1 MVYLY
6 DNTEN
11 IINQYHIMKRI
22 LAVLA
27 CIVTAVCADAAVAVN
42 LRCEYLTSP
51 LGIDNAHPLL
61 SWQMKSNSRNAMQT
75 AWQVMVASTPELLA
89 SDKPDLWDS
98 GRREGSGIAVEY
110 AGERLESFSRC
121 YWKVR
126 IWDEK
131 GKASAWSRTAEWAM
145 GAISAEDWAP
155 ARWISAKPDGLWCE
169 EWQQRKAAE
178 KAVEKLDWPLYNGMG
193 MTIWDIAEMTKPAY
207 DPSPLMRKDFEV
219 KAEAVRAML
228 YVTGLGYYEA
238 FINGERVGDQVL
250 DPGWTYYN
258 KHTSYEAFDV
268 LPMLKSGKNAIG
280 MMIGRGQYNPL
291 SNDIWR
297 LCKSEWVGQPK
308 AIALLRIE
316 YSDGSVSTVGTDG
329 SWRTTGG
336 PLIYDDTR
344 LGEIY
349 DGVISGVTEWGFFVE
364 LDDSH
369 CEGLVPIRD
378 LADDYYDFDEKNYC
392 LIGRQHGVR
401 YTLGD
406 KVRVQVARADLD
418 RKQLDFALIDDKG
431 NPSKA
436 FHPSGYNKPGKRH
449 EISKKHRKNSKRK
462 K

>member
-75 AWQVMVASTPELLA
+75 AWQVMAASTPELLA

-178 KAVEKLDWPLYNGMG
+178 KAVEKLDWPLYYGMG
-193 MTIWDIAEMTKPAY
+193 MTIWDIAELPKPAY
-207 DPSPLMRKDFEV
+207 APSPLMR
-219 KAEAVRAML
+219 
-228 YVTGLGYYEA
+228 
-238 FINGERVGDQVL
+238 
-250 DPGWTYYN
+250 
-258 KHTSYEAFDV
+258 
-268 LPMLKSGKNAIG
+268 
-280 MMIGRGQYNPL
+280 
-291 SNDIWR
+291 
-297 LCKSEWVGQPK
+297 
-308 AIALLRIE
+308 
-316 YSDGSVSTVGTDG
+316 
-329 SWRTTGG
+329 
-336 PLIYDDTR
+336 
-344 LGEIY
+344 
-349 DGVISGVTEWGFFVE
+349 
-364 LDDSH
+364 
-369 CEGLVPIRD
+369 
-378 LADDYYDFDEKNYC
+378 
-392 LIGRQHGVR
+392 
-401 YTLGD
+401 
-406 KVRVQVARADLD
+406 
-418 RKQLDFALIDDKG
+418 
-431 NPSKA
+431 
-436 FHPSGYNKPGKRH
+436 
-449 EISKKHRKNSKRK
+449 
-462 K
+462 

>member
-1 MVYLY
+1 
-6 DNTEN
+6 
-11 IINQYHIMKRI
+11 MKRI

-291 SNDIWR
+291 STDIWR
-297 LCKSEWVGQPK
+297 LC
-308 AIALLRIE
+308 
-316 YSDGSVSTVGTDG
+316 T
-329 SWRTTGG
+329 
-336 PLIYDDTR
+336 
-344 LGEIY
+344 
-349 DGVISGVTEWGFFVE
+349 
-364 LDDSH
+364 
-369 CEGLVPIRD
+369 CE
-378 LADDYYDFDEKNYC
+378 
-392 LIGRQHGVR
+392 
-401 YTLGD
+401 
-406 KVRVQVARADLD
+406 
-418 RKQLDFALIDDKG
+418 
-431 NPSKA
+431 
-436 FHPSGYNKPGKRH
+436 
-449 EISKKHRKNSKRK
+449 
-462 K
+462 